1 MLAFERH
8 NKILELLYKDKKVTT
23 DGLSKLINVSACTI
37 RNDLNKLEKDGLI
50 KRIHGGAVLPQTI
63 QRELSFPSRKSKNQN
78 EKNAIGKKAYDL
90 VKDGQCIII
99 DASSTSMSFA
109 KYLNKTDFRITV
121 ITNGIYTALE
131 LKDNNNI
138 NVILVGGV
146 VRPKS
151 GSLEGLMGKNLI
163 SQINAD
169 VAFLSA
175 RGFTMEE
182 GLTEFNI
189 YEAELKKLLI
199 SRARKVVAM
208 LDFSKLEV
216 NSISSFADSKQ
227 VDTIITD
234 YNSQKDILEKYEK
247 CGIDVI
253 VAQRDMEKAIQD

>member
-8 NKILELLYKDKKVTT
+8 NKILDLLYENKKVTT
-23 DGLSKLINVSACTI
+23 HGLSKLINVSECTV

-50 KRIHGGAVLPQTI
+50 KRIHGGAILPQTI
-63 QRELSFPSRKSKNQN
+63 QKDLSFPIRKSKNQS
-78 EKNAIGKKAYDL
+78 EKNCIGKKAYDFI
-90 VKDGQCIII
+90 KDGQCIII

-109 KYLNKTDFRITV
+109 KYLSKTNLRITV

-151 GSLEGLMGKNLI
+151 GSLEGLLGKNLI
-163 SQINAD
+163 CQINAD
-169 VAFLSA
+169 IAFVSA
-175 RGFTMEE
+175 RGFTIEQ

-189 YEAELKKLLI
+189 YEAELKKFLI
-199 SRARKVVAM
+199 SRAKKIVAL
-208 LDFSKLEV
+208 LDFSKLEI
-216 NSISSFADSKQ
+216 NSISSFANLEQ

-234 YNSQKDILEKYEK
+234 YTSSHDILEKYKKHGVE
-247 CGIDVI
+247 II
-253 VAQRDMEKAIQD
+253 IAPQI